1 MYAGKPIRCLV
12 NPRLGHECET
22 APAAAE
28 VKRIVVVGGGVAGLA
43 AAAISSERGHDVIL
57 LEEAPTLGGNMRLA
71 SFPPGKKALL
81 RIWFVRGWCARKK
94 RASRCVLA

>member
-22 APAAAE
+22 VPAAVAA
-28 VKRIVVVGGGVAGLA
+28 KRIVVIGGGVAGLA

-57 LEEAPTLGGNMRLA
+57 LEEAPALGREHA
-71 SFPPGKKALL
+71 SGIVPTRQRPYCRYGSFMG
-81 RIWFVRGWCARKK
+81 GCARKK